1 MPATRPPHK
10 VYQRSSHL
18 SHLLTKTK
26 NENGGLI
33 VQTRQLGE
41 LPPLHKQKYAY
52 IILGGGSIGV
62 ALARELTRTQ
72 KDFLMVDADPAR
84 VEALREQDYEAVE
97 GDISSYRILEKLPLQ
112 GVEGIFILSSS
123 HTANVKALEFV
134 KSQSP
139 ATFVMARAVDL
150 LTIDELY
157 RAGADIVLHPP
168 TIVADE
174 ALNELQKMELRGAAW
189 QLMSYIRSL
198 EPDRRI
204 GIVVHDNP
212 DSDAFASALCLR
224 TMAESQGRAADIL
237 YYGTIGHHETR
248 AFVNLLDIPLVHI
261 ANGVLDRY
269 PVIALVDCNT
279 PGKNNSLPRDT
290 KVNVIIDHH
299 PSPDGSEPS
308 ADFVDIRPDVGAAS
322 TMMTRYVQELD
333 FEITS
338 NLATA
343 LLYGIRTD
351 TNEFKRNTS
360 AADLNAAAYLYGF
373 VDKDLLSQIET
384 PSMSPEAMDVLGVAI
399 RNKKI
404 EGSYLIS
411 NVGFIHDRD
420 TLPQAADYLL
430 KLEGISTVLVFG
442 ITDDRIFI
450 SARSKDIRINIG
462 DAVQKAFGEIGSAGG
477 HQKTAAA
484 QIPLGVFSG
493 VKDRAILMKLTEEA
507 VTRRFLAAVGM
518 EGQGE

>member
-1 MPATRPPHK
+1 LWYTKR
-10 VYQRSSHL
+10 RESL
-18 SHLLTKTK
+18 STSIIPIIAFNKSET
-26 NENGGLI
+26 GGII
-33 VQTRQLGE
+33 VQTKQLGE
-41 LPPLHKQKYAY
+41 IPAIHKQKYSY
-52 IILGGGSIGV
+52 VILGGGSIGL
-62 ALARELTRTQ
+62 AIARDLARSD
-72 KDFLMVDADPAR
+72 KDFIIVDSDQAR

-97 GDISSYRILEKLPLQ
+97 GDIGSRRTLDGLPLK
-112 GVEGIFILSSS
+112 GAEGIFILSSS
-123 HTANVKALEFV
+123 HGSNLKALEYI
-134 KSQSP
+134 KTASP
-139 ATFVMARAVDL
+139 SSFVMVRAIDL

-157 RAGADIVLHPP
+157 KAGADIVLHPP
-168 TIVADE
+168 TIVANE
-174 ALNELQKMELRGAAW
+174 ALDELQKMELRGAAW
-189 QLMSYIRSL
+189 QLMSYL
-198 EPDRRI
+198 KTVDGPI

-212 DSDAFASALCLR
+212 DSDSFASALCLK
-224 TMAESQGRAADIL
+224 TMAESVNKTADIL
-237 YYGTIGHHETR
+237 YYGMIGHHETR
-248 AFVNLLDIPLVHI
+248 AFVNLLNIPLVHV
-261 ANGVLDRY
+261 AEGLLDKY
-269 PVIALVDCNT
+269 PVIALIDCNT
-279 PGKNNSLPRDT
+279 PGKNNSLPPGTR
-290 KVNVIIDHH
+290 VNIGIDHH
-299 PSPDGSEPS
+299 PLPENTQPQ
-308 ADFVDIRPDVGAAS
+308 ADFEDIRPDVGAAS

-333 FEITS
+333 FELTS

-360 AADLNAAAYLYGF
+360 AADLTAAAYLYGF
-373 VDKDLLSQIET
+373 VDQDLLAQIET

-430 KLEGISTVLVFG
+430 KLEGVSTVLVFG
-442 ITDDRIFI
+442 IAEDRIVI

-462 DAVQKAFGEIGSAGG
+462 DIVQKAFGEIGSAGG

-484 QIPLGVFSG
+484 RIPLGVFSG

-507 VTRRFLAAVGM
+507 VTRRFLAAVGL

>member
-1 MPATRPPHK
+1 MPLFHGTQRKFIIPHHTYHTFYEQ
-10 VYQRSSHL
+10 VS
-18 SHLLTKTK
+18 
-26 NENGGLI
+26 NGGLI
-33 VQTRQLGE
+33 VQAKQLGE
-41 LPPLHKQKYAY
+41 PPALHKQKYSY

-62 ALARELTRTQ
+62 ALARELTRSR
-72 KDFLMVDADPAR
+72 KEFLMVDADPAR
-84 VEALREQDYEAVE
+84 VEALREQDYEAIE
-97 GDISSYRILEKLPLQ
+97 GDIAARRTLEELPLK

-123 HTANVKALEFV
+123 YGANVKALNYV
-134 KSQSP
+134 KRHSP
-139 ATFVMARAVDL
+139 ASFVMARAIDM

-168 TIVADE
+168 TIVANE

-189 QLMSYIRSL
+189 QLMSYIKSL
-198 EPDRRI
+198 DHDSRI
-204 GIVVHDNP
+204 AIVVHDNP
-212 DSDAFASALCLR
+212 DSDSFASALCLK
-224 TMAESQGRAADIL
+224 TLAESLDKSADIL
-237 YYGTIGHHETR
+237 YYGMIGHHETR
-248 AFVNLLDIPLVHI
+248 AFVNLLDIPLIHI
-261 ANGVLDRY
+261 TNGVLDHY
-269 PVIALVDCNT
+269 SVIALVDCNT
-279 PGKNNSLPRDT
+279 PGKNNSLPPGTR
-290 KVNVIIDHH
+290 VNMVIDHH
-299 PSPDGSEPS
+299 PLPEGVELD

-333 FEITS
+333 FGLTS

-351 TNEFKRNTS
+351 TSEFKRNTS
-360 AADLNAAAYLYGF
+360 ATDLTAAAYLFGF

-430 KLEGISTVLVFG
+430 KLEGVSTVLVFG
-442 ITDDRIFI
+442 ITEEKIVI

-462 DAVQKAFGEIGSAGG
+462 DIVQKAFGEIGSAGG

-507 VTRRFLAAVGM
+507 VTRRFLTAVGM

>member
-1 MPATRPPHK
+1 MKIA
-10 VYQRSSHL
+10 
-18 SHLLTKTK
+18 
-26 NENGGLI
+26 
-33 VQTRQLGE
+33 
-41 LPPLHKQKYAY
+41 
-52 IILGGGSIGV
+52 
-62 ALARELTRTQ
+62 
-72 KDFLMVDADPAR
+72 
-84 VEALREQDYEAVE
+84 
-97 GDISSYRILEKLPLQ
+97 
-112 GVEGIFILSSS
+112 
-123 HTANVKALEFV
+123 
-134 KSQSP
+134 SP
-139 ATFVMARAVDL
+139 AAFVMARAVDL

-168 TIVADE
+168 TIVASE
-174 ALNELQKMELRGAAW
+174 ALGELQKMELRGAAW
-189 QLMSYIRSL
+189 QLMNYL
-198 EPDRRI
+198 KTVKGPI

-212 DSDAFASALCLR
+212 DSDAFASALCLK
-224 TMAESQGRAADIL
+224 TMAASQGKMADIL
-237 YYGTIGHHETR
+237 YYGMIGHHETR
-248 AFVNLLDIPLVHI
+248 AFVNLLDIPLVHVTD
-261 ANGVLDRY
+261 GVLNNY
-269 PVIALVDCNT
+269 PVIALIDCNT
-279 PGKNNSLPRDT
+279 PGKNNSLPPDT
-290 KVNVIIDHH
+290 RVNIVIDHH
-299 PSPDGSEPS
+299 PLPEGAEPV

-322 TMMTRYVQELD
+322 TMMARYVQELD
-333 FEITS
+333 FELSS

-343 LLYGIRTD
+343 LMYGIRTD

-360 AADLNAAAYLYGF
+360 SADLTAAAYLYGY
-373 VDKDLLSQIET
+373 VDKELLAQIET

-442 ITDDRIFI
+442 IAEDRIVI

-462 DAVQKAFGEIGSAGG
+462 DIVQKAFGDIGSAGG

-507 VTRRFLAAVGM
+507 VTRRFLAAVGL

>member
-1 MPATRPPHK
+1 
-10 VYQRSSHL
+10 
-18 SHLLTKTK
+18 LTKS
-26 NENGGLI
+26 
-33 VQTRQLGE
+33 R
-41 LPPLHKQKYAY
+41 
-52 IILGGGSIGV
+52 
-62 ALARELTRTQ
+62 
-72 KDFLMVDADPAR
+72 KDFIIVDADPAR
-84 VEALREQDYEAVE
+84 VEALREQDYEAIE
-97 GDISSYRILEKLPLQ
+97 GDIGSYRVLEKLPIK

-123 HTANVKALEFV
+123 HAANVKALEYV
-134 KSQSP
+134 KSHTP
-139 ATFVMARAVDL
+139 APFVMARAVDL

-174 ALNELQKMELRGAAW
+174 ALNELQKMELHGASW
-189 QLMSYIRSL
+189 QLMSYIKSL
-198 EPDRRI
+198 DAGQRV

-224 TMAESQGRAADIL
+224 TMAESLGRSADIL
-237 YYGTIGHHETR
+237 YYGMIGHHETR

-261 ANGVLDRY
+261 ANGVLDKY

-279 PGKNNSLPRDT
+279 PGKNNSLPPNTR
-290 KVNVIIDHH
+290 VNIVIDHH
-299 PSPDGSEPS
+299 PLPEGAGLN
-308 ADFVDIRPDVGAAS
+308 ADFVDIRPEVGAAS
-322 TMMTRYVQELD
+322 TMMARYVQELD
-333 FEITS
+333 FELS
-338 NLATA
+338 SHLATA

-351 TNEFKRNTS
+351 TNEFRRNTS

-442 ITDDRIFI
+442 ISEERIVI

-462 DAVQKAFGEIGSAGG
+462 DVIQKAFGEIGSAGG

-507 VTRRFLAAVGM
+507 VTRRFLGAVGM
-518 EGQGE
+518 EGQAE

>member
-1 MPATRPPHK
+1 MWYAKKIACRESL
-10 VYQRSSHL
+10 SSYIIL
-18 SHLLTKTK
+18 IITFRKFRT
-26 NENGGLI
+26 GGII
-33 VQTRQLGE
+33 VQTKQLGE
-41 LPPLHKQKYAY
+41 IPTIHKQKYSY
-52 IILGGGSIGV
+52 VILGGGSIGL
-62 ALARELTRTQ
+62 AIARDLARSN
-72 KDFLMVDADPAR
+72 KDFIIVDSDPAR

-97 GDISSYRILEKLPLQ
+97 GDIGSPKTLKELPLK
-112 GVEGIFILSSS
+112 GTEGIFILSSS
-123 HTANVKALEFV
+123 HGSNLKALEYV
-134 KSQSP
+134 KIASP
-139 ATFVMARAVDL
+139 ESFIMARAVDL

-157 RAGADIVLHPP
+157 KAGADIVLHPP
-168 TIVADE
+168 TIVANE
-174 ALNELQKMELRGAAW
+174 ALDELQKMELRGAAW
-189 QLMSYIRSL
+189 QLMSYLKTIEASQRM
-198 EPDRRI
+198 

-212 DSDAFASALCLR
+212 DSDAFASALCLK
-224 TMAESQGRAADIL
+224 TMAESLGKTTDIL
-237 YYGTIGHHETR
+237 YYGMIGHHETR
-248 AFVNLLDIPLVHI
+248 AFVNLLNIPLVHVTD
-261 ANGVLDRY
+261 GVLDNY
-269 PVIALVDCNT
+269 AVIALIDCNT
-279 PGKNNSLPRDT
+279 PGKNNSLPPGT
-290 KVNVIIDHH
+290 GVNIVIDHH
-299 PSPDGSEPS
+299 PLPDGAEPD
-308 ADFVDIRPDVGAAS
+308 ADFEDIRPDVGAAS

-333 FEITS
+333 FELSS

-360 AADLNAAAYLYGF
+360 AADLTAAAYLYAF
-373 VDKDLLSQIET
+373 VDQDLLAQIET

-442 ITDDRIFI
+442 IAEDRIVI

-462 DAVQKAFGEIGSAGG
+462 DIVQKAFGDIGSAGG

-507 VTRRFLAAVGM
+507 VTRRFLMAVGL
-518 EGQGE
+518 EGQSE

>member
-1 MPATRPPHK
+1 MWYAKKKAHRE
-10 VYQRSSHL
+10 SL
-18 SHLLTKTK
+18 SPSIISIITFRKFRT
-26 NENGGLI
+26 GGII
-33 VQTRQLGE
+33 VQTKQLGE
-41 LPPLHKQKYAY
+41 IPIIHKQKYSY
-52 IILGGGSIGV
+52 IILGGGSIG
-62 ALARELTRTQ
+62 LAIARDLAKSN
-72 KDFLMVDADPAR
+72 KDFIMVDSDPAR
-84 VEALREQDYEAVE
+84 VEALREQDFEAVE
-97 GDISSYRILEKLPLQ
+97 GDISSMRTLKELPLK
-112 GVEGIFILSSS
+112 GTEGIFILSSS
-123 HTANVKALEFV
+123 HGANLKALEYV
-134 KSQSP
+134 KTASP
-139 ATFVMARAVDL
+139 ESFVMARAVDL

-168 TIVADE
+168 TIVANE
-174 ALNELQKMELRGAAW
+174 ALDELQKIELRGAAW
-189 QLMSYIRSL
+189 QLMSYLKTIQA
-198 EPDRRI
+198 PI

-212 DSDAFASALCLR
+212 DSDSFAGALCLK
-224 TMAESQGRAADIL
+224 TMAESLNKTADIL
-237 YYGTIGHHETR
+237 YYGMIGHHETR
-248 AFVNLLDIPLVHI
+248 AFVNLLNIPLVHVT
-261 ANGVLDRY
+261 NGILNNY
-269 PVIALVDCNT
+269 AIIALIDCNT
-279 PGKNNSLPRDT
+279 PGKNNFLPPDT
-290 KVNVIIDHH
+290 HVNIVIDHH
-299 PSPDGSEPS
+299 PLPEGVEMD
-308 ADFVDIRPDVGAAS
+308 ADFVDIRPDVGATS
-322 TMMTRYVQELD
+322 TIMTRYVQELD
-333 FEITS
+333 FELSS

-360 AADLNAAAYLYGF
+360 AADLTAAAYLYAF
-373 VDKDLLSQIET
+373 VDQDLLAQIET

-404 EGSYLIS
+404 EGSYLVS

-442 ITDDRIFI
+442 IAEDRIVI

-462 DAVQKAFGEIGSAGG
+462 DIVQKSFGEIGSAGG

-507 VTRRFLAAVGM
+507 VTRRFLTAVGL

>member
-1 MPATRPPHK
+1 
-10 VYQRSSHL
+10 
-18 SHLLTKTK
+18 
-26 NENGGLI
+26 
-33 VQTRQLGE
+33 
-41 LPPLHKQKYAY
+41 
-52 IILGGGSIGV
+52 
-62 ALARELTRTQ
+62 
-72 KDFLMVDADPAR
+72 
-84 VEALREQDYEAVE
+84 VEALREQDYEAFE
-97 GDISSYRILEKLPLQ
+97 GDIGSRLTLEDLPLKGAE
-112 GVEGIFILSSS
+112 GVFILSSN
-123 HTANVKALEFV
+123 HKANLRALEYI
-134 KSQSP
+134 KMAHP
-139 ATFVMARAVDL
+139 ASFVMARAVDL
-150 LTIDELY
+150 LTIDDLY

-174 ALNELQKMELRGAAW
+174 ALNELQKVELKGAAW
-189 QLMSYIRSL
+189 RLMSYLRTIKSRL
-198 EPDRRI
+198 

-224 TMAESQGRAADIL
+224 TLAESVGKEADII
-237 YYGTIGHHETR
+237 YFGMIGHHETR

-261 ANGVLDRY
+261 ANGTLAAY
-269 PVIALVDCNT
+269 GVIALVDSNT
-279 PGKNNSLPRDT
+279 PGKNNSLPAGT
-290 KVNVIIDHH
+290 HVNMIIDHH
-299 PSPDGSEPS
+299 PIPDGSGQD
-308 ADFVDIRPDVGAAS
+308 ADFVDVRPDVGAAS
-322 TMMTRYVQELD
+322 TLMTRYVQELN
-333 FEITS
+333 FELTG

-360 AADLNAAAYLYGF
+360 AADLTAAAYLYGF
-373 VDKDLLSQIET
+373 VDHDLLSQIET
-384 PSMSPEAMDVLGVAI
+384 PSMSVEAVDVLGVAI

-442 ITDDRIFI
+442 IAEDRIVI

-462 DAVQKAFGEIGSAGG
+462 DIVQKAFGEIGSAGG
-477 HQKTAAA
+477 HHKTAAA

-507 VTRRFLAAVGM
+507 VTRRFLASIGM
-518 EGQGE
+518 EGQDE